1 LIGLESKAKKPDFDK
16 IKDYRAQI
24 VDLNISIEDLKDSLV
39 NEILGTDVKNAA
51 SELGDALVD
60 AFTRGEDAA
69 KSWGDT
75 VKKMIFEAVLNSIKL
90 TVFQTAIQPVI
101 DYLDAK
107 TREFNERQVQIAE
120 LERYLSRSRGIHN
133 DARLEKIKELK
144 DTPFLT
150 PEDIDNLEKLS
161 DDAYLNSL
169 EGEKILRDMAER
181 LGITDG
187 STPDGIRGE
196 IKAITEDTARRLEG
210 LLNAV
215 REISV
220 ANTGYLSELVRV
232 SQDYGFQS
240 TGYLTRLAESNEAIQ
255 GYAGQSLT
263 HLVNIDSNTK
273 GQLDILTNLLVASGS
288 QGGKGLKVYIG

>member
-1 LIGLESKAKKPDFDK
+1 LEA
-16 IKDYRAQI
+16 
-24 VDLNISIEDLKDSLV
+24 
-39 NEILGTDVKNAA
+39 
-51 SELGDALVD
+51 
-60 AFTRGEDAA
+60 
-69 KSWGDT
+69 
-75 VKKMIFEAVLNSIKL
+75 
-90 TVFQTAIQPVI
+90 
-101 DYLDAK
+101 
-107 TREFNERQVQIAE
+107 
-120 LERYLSRSRGIHN
+120 
-133 DARLEKIKELK
+133 IKELK

-169 EGEKILRDMAER
+169 EGEKILKDMAKR

-288 QGGKGLKVYIG
+288 QGGKGLKVYVG

>member
-1 LIGLESKAKKPDFDK
+1 MLFRS
-16 IKDYRAQI
+16 
-24 VDLNISIEDLKDSLV
+24 LNLFKEFGPLLAEGMEGSAEFLRVIRE
-39 NEILGTDVKNAA
+39 
-51 SELGDALVD
+51 
-60 AFTRGEDAA
+60 AA
-69 KSWGDT
+69 KGQGFDLFT
-75 VKKMIFEAVLNSIKL
+75 
-90 TVFQTAIQPVI
+90 
-101 DYLDAK
+101 
-107 TREFNERQVQIAE
+107 NES
-120 LERYLSRSRGIHN
+120 ER
-133 DARLEKIKELK
+133 
-144 DTPFLT
+144 
-150 PEDIDNLEKLS
+150 
-161 DDAYLNSL
+161 
-169 EGEKILRDMAER
+169 
-181 LGITDG
+181 
-187 STPDGIRGE
+187 PDGIRGE
-196 IKAITEDTARRLEG
+196 IKGIQEDTARRLEG